1 MKKNG
6 LLLALAAGTC
16 VAPVAFAQTSDEVF
30 PVQNE
35 VRVDASR
42 HPGSVV
48 GEFGGYGERVDLMVY
63 DRRASGA
70 AGFGLGQTALQD
82 DITFGGPGATGDVT
96 INGLALYI
104 ISRAVVDAANDH
116 GFARFTFTDVYDSTQ
131 QATAGPWADASA
143 GATDT
148 RVILLDLG
156 TGWAGAYAPNTGLNY
171 GVVTINPLL
180 LEDAFIGLDRS
191 VGCKVELF
199 TDAAGTTAWTPM
211 VPALSVGSLPT
222 VGSSVDPLQLQ
233 RGVYT
238 NVSPVTY
245 DWFATGGPPSAG
257 SVRGLF
263 GAFRGTGYPA
273 PRPTTELVNPTG
285 CLQDGVTTRSASTS
299 GAAPKWYTFCL
310 NSDATD
316 LSSQF
321 LDIDTEGSAGDTVV
335 ALYSSTG
342 NLLMVDD
349 GSGSGTNDQF
359 SFGIGRR
366 AAVGDG
372 SQYDGRDTLAGLKG
386 LPAGEY
392 DFVVAPAG
400 ATFDNGWAVA
410 SAAPSTSFTL
420 HFNTNTNGATLAPSV
435 APALTADLDL
445 SGQIIAPGAALP
457 QTATPAF
464 GVNWYRFTTCRDAST
479 TNPVTIDMAGSN
491 SYGNTHIV
499 FDSSGNEVARENY
512 TGVGQVNAPDII
524 FDGVTRSLPAGTYY
538 LAHTYSTTDT
548 TGSRWHVRCTDGDDG
563 WTLTGTV
570 NVAWLDCPSGGGCAW
585 QADGCYADYDNSGG
599 IDGDDVIAF
608 FGDWDNNGMCADC
621 DASDGV
627 DGDDVILFFASW
639 DANGIGFPGC

>member
-6 LLLALAAGTC
+6 LLLALAAGAC
-16 VAPVAFAQTSDEVF
+16 VAPAAFGQLVDQVV
-30 PVQNE
+30 PVDRE
-35 VRVDASR
+35 IRVDSAR
-42 HPGSVV
+42 HPGSVAS
-48 GEFGGYGERVDLMVY
+48 EFGGYGERVDLIVY
-63 DRRASGA
+63 DRRGGTG
-70 AGFGLGQTALQD
+70 GFGVGQTALQD
-82 DITFGGPGATGDVT
+82 DIVFGGPGASGDIT

-104 ISRAVVDAANDH
+104 IQRIVVDAANDH
-116 GFARFTFTDVYDSTQ
+116 GFVRFTFFDAYDSQQ
-131 QATAGPWADASA
+131 QATGGPWADATAAS
-143 GATDT
+143 TET
-148 RVILLDLG
+148 RVINLDLG
-156 TGWAGAYAPNTGLNY
+156 TGWAGAYSPNTGLNY
-171 GVVTINPLL
+171 GMVTINPLL
-180 LEDAFIGLDRS
+180 LEDAFIGLDRA
-191 VGCKVELF
+191 VGCRVEMF
-199 TDAAGTTAWTPM
+199 ADATFTTAWAPM
-211 VPALSVGSLPT
+211 VPALSVGALPT
-222 VGSSVDPLQLQ
+222 VGTSVDPIQLQ

-238 NVSPVTY
+238 QLSPVLY

-257 SVRGLF
+257 SVRGLW

-273 PRPTTELVNPTG
+273 PRPDRELVNATG
-285 CLQDGVTTRSASTS
+285 CLADGVTSRSASAS

-310 NSDATD
+310 NTDATD
-316 LSSQF
+316 TMSQF

-342 NLLMVDD
+342 TLLMVDD
-349 GSGSGTNDQF
+349 GSGSGNNDQF

-372 SQYDGRDTLAGLKG
+372 LQYDGRDTLAGLKG

-410 SAAPSTSFTL
+410 SAAPSTSFTVN
-420 HFNTNTNGATLAPSV
+420 FNTNTNGASLAPSA

-445 SGQIIAPGAALP
+445 SGPIVAPGVALP
-457 QTATPAF
+457 TTATPAY

-479 TNPVTIDMAGSN
+479 EFPVVVDMAGSN

-512 TGVGQVNAPDII
+512 TGVGQVNAPDIT

-570 NVAWLDCPSGGGCAW
+570 NVQWETCVTCAWLGDN
-585 QADGCYADYDNSGG
+585 CYADYDNSGG

-608 FGDWDNNGMCADC
+608 FADWDANAICADA
-621 DASDGV
+621 DGSTGV
-627 DGDDVILFFASW
+627 DGDDVIAFFTSW
-639 DANGIGFPGC
+639 DAGGIGFPGC